1 MEVIPI
7 KMRVVDLIEM
17 FLQGREA
24 RCEGAGVQDTD
35 AFAFEKSLEVIFWVK
50 LAVTRLR
57 KIVCVMCRK

>member
-7 KMRVVDLIEM
+7 KVRVVGLFEM

-35 AFAFEKSLEVIFWVK
+35 AFAFEKSKASSSGSNSPSLG
-50 LAVTRLR
+50 
-57 KIVCVMCRK
+57 